1 VNGSQLYALAS
12 QIGPNSQA
20 MNQINNNLN
29 VLGQSTMAGLSTAYG
44 QINNNQ
50 KEARQGI
57 AMAAALAQAPMP
69 SSPGK
74 TSWKFNNAVYKN
86 AAATSISVAHR
97 LPTRVPIA
105 VTAGIAI
112 GLRNSAIVSGGLQG
126 EF

>member
-1 VNGSQLYALAS
+1 
-12 QIGPNSQA
+12 
-20 MNQINNNLN
+20 
-29 VLGQSTMAGLSTAYG
+29 MAGLSTAYG